1 MFINIVLI
9 ISLVI
14 NVLLGW
20 YITRILQKFMFISDN
35 MSDLFLT
42 TKAFHVFVKNMYSM
56 DSFHGEPI
64 IQELVLRIKE
74 VNEEMS
80 NFREIFEYT
89 IDAELEQELEEA
101 LNAEE
106 EEQEKS
112 LTNDRELRS
121 KLYEEYIQ
129 PAFDDMVDKIIYT
142 YRFTTLPNID
152 YLRADCKVWLTTI
165 LNKYDP
171 NKGSKAFSYFSVVTK
186 NWFIHKVKR
195 TKKRLQ
201 TEVFMED
208 VLNEMDENL
217 VSEEPSYFDKRSEV
231 EFWLSLNNEIE
242 TWDSFMIKE
251 NEKKVLMA
259 VRILLDSADQIEI
272 FNKKAIYLY
281 LREITGLN
289 TKQVVN
295 NLNKLRKRYRTF
307 KTKWENSEI

>member
-1 MFINIVLI
+1 MPRKKSKKNHYFTQVHEDAIVK
-9 ISLVI
+9 
-14 NVLLGW
+14 
-20 YITRILQKFMFISDN
+20 YA
-35 MSDLFLT
+35 LT
-42 TKAFHVFVKNMYSM
+42 
-56 DSFHGEPI
+56 D
-64 IQELVLRIKE
+64 
-74 VNEEMS
+74 
-80 NFREIFEYT
+80 
-89 IDAELEQELEEA
+89 
-101 LNAEE
+101 
-106 EEQEKS
+106 
-112 LTNDRELRS
+112 DRELRS

-217 VSEEPSYFDKRSEV
+217 VSEEPSYFDKRSEM
-231 EFWLSLNNEIE
+231 EFWMSLNSEID

>member
-1 MFINIVLI
+1 MPRKKSKKNHYFTQVHEDAIVK
-9 ISLVI
+9 
-14 NVLLGW
+14 
-20 YITRILQKFMFISDN
+20 YA
-35 MSDLFLT
+35 LT
-42 TKAFHVFVKNMYSM
+42 
-56 DSFHGEPI
+56 D
-64 IQELVLRIKE
+64 
-74 VNEEMS
+74 
-80 NFREIFEYT
+80 
-89 IDAELEQELEEA
+89 
-101 LNAEE
+101 
-106 EEQEKS
+106 
-112 LTNDRELRS
+112 DRELRS

-208 VLNEMDENL
+208 VLNEADENL
-217 VSEEPSYFDKRSEV
+217 VSNEPSYYEKRSEL
-231 EFWLSLNNEIE
+231 EFWMSLNNEID

-259 VRILLDSADQIEI
+259 VRILMDSADQIEI

-281 LREITGLN
+281 LRELTGLN

>member
-1 MFINIVLI
+1 MPRKKSKKNHYFTQVHEDAIVK
-9 ISLVI
+9 
-14 NVLLGW
+14 
-20 YITRILQKFMFISDN
+20 YA
-35 MSDLFLT
+35 LT
-42 TKAFHVFVKNMYSM
+42 
-56 DSFHGEPI
+56 D
-64 IQELVLRIKE
+64 
-74 VNEEMS
+74 
-80 NFREIFEYT
+80 
-89 IDAELEQELEEA
+89 
-101 LNAEE
+101 
-106 EEQEKS
+106 
-112 LTNDRELRS
+112 DRELRS

-208 VLNEMDENL
+208 VLNEADENL
-217 VSEEPSYFDKRSEV
+217 VSDEPSYYEKRSEV
-231 EFWLSLNNEIE
+231 EFWMSLNSEID

-259 VRILLDSADQIEI
+259 VRILLDSAEQIEI

-281 LREITGLN
+281 LRELTGLN

>member
-1 MFINIVLI
+1 MPRKKSKKNHYFTQVHEDAIVK
-9 ISLVI
+9 
-14 NVLLGW
+14 
-20 YITRILQKFMFISDN
+20 YA
-35 MSDLFLT
+35 LT
-42 TKAFHVFVKNMYSM
+42 
-56 DSFHGEPI
+56 D
-64 IQELVLRIKE
+64 
-74 VNEEMS
+74 
-80 NFREIFEYT
+80 
-89 IDAELEQELEEA
+89 
-101 LNAEE
+101 
-106 EEQEKS
+106 
-112 LTNDRELRS
+112 DRELRS

-208 VLNEMDENL
+208 VLNEADENL
-217 VSEEPSYFDKRSEV
+217 VSEEPTYYDKRSEV
-231 EFWLSLNNEIE
+231 EFWMSLNNEID
-242 TWDSFMIKE
+242 TWDSFMVKE

>member
-1 MFINIVLI
+1 MPRKKSKKNHYFTQVHEDAIVK
-9 ISLVI
+9 
-14 NVLLGW
+14 
-20 YITRILQKFMFISDN
+20 YA
-35 MSDLFLT
+35 LT
-42 TKAFHVFVKNMYSM
+42 
-56 DSFHGEPI
+56 D
-64 IQELVLRIKE
+64 
-74 VNEEMS
+74 
-80 NFREIFEYT
+80 
-89 IDAELEQELEEA
+89 
-101 LNAEE
+101 
-106 EEQEKS
+106 
-112 LTNDRELRS
+112 DRELRS

-195 TKKRLQ
+195 SKKRLQ

-208 VLNEMDENL
+208 VLNEADENL
-217 VSEEPSYFDKRSEV
+217 VSEEPSYYDRRSEM
-231 EFWLSLNNEIE
+231 EFWMSLNSEID

-259 VRILLDSADQIEI
+259 VRILLDSAEQIEI

-281 LREITGLN
+281 LRELTGLN

>member
-1 MFINIVLI
+1 MPRKKSKKNHYFTQVHEDAIVKYA
-9 ISLVI
+9 S
-14 NVLLGW
+14 
-20 YITRILQKFMFISDN
+20 T
-35 MSDLFLT
+35 
-42 TKAFHVFVKNMYSM
+42 
-56 DSFHGEPI
+56 E
-64 IQELVLRIKE
+64 
-74 VNEEMS
+74 
-80 NFREIFEYT
+80 
-89 IDAELEQELEEA
+89 
-101 LNAEE
+101 
-106 EEQEKS
+106 
-112 LTNDRELRS
+112 DRELRS

-217 VSEEPSYFDKRSEV
+217 VSEEPSYFDKRSEM
-231 EFWLSLNNEIE
+231 EFWMSLNSEID

>member
-1 MFINIVLI
+1 M
-9 ISLVI
+9 
-14 NVLLGW
+14 
-20 YITRILQKFMFISDN
+20 
-35 MSDLFLT
+35 
-42 TKAFHVFVKNMYSM
+42 
-56 DSFHGEPI
+56 
-64 IQELVLRIKE
+64 
-74 VNEEMS
+74 
-80 NFREIFEYT
+80 
-89 IDAELEQELEEA
+89 
-101 LNAEE
+101 
-106 EEQEKS
+106 
-112 LTNDRELRS
+112 TNDRELRS

-231 EFWLSLNNEIE
+231 EFWLSLNNEID

-259 VRILLDSADQIEI
+259 VRILLDSAEQIEI

-295 NLNKLRKRYRTF
+295 NINKLRKRYRTF

>member
-1 MFINIVLI
+1 MPRKKSKKNHYFTQVHEDAIVK
-9 ISLVI
+9 
-14 NVLLGW
+14 
-20 YITRILQKFMFISDN
+20 YA
-35 MSDLFLT
+35 LT
-42 TKAFHVFVKNMYSM
+42 
-56 DSFHGEPI
+56 D
-64 IQELVLRIKE
+64 
-74 VNEEMS
+74 
-80 NFREIFEYT
+80 
-89 IDAELEQELEEA
+89 
-101 LNAEE
+101 
-106 EEQEKS
+106 
-112 LTNDRELRS
+112 DRELRS

-208 VLNEMDENL
+208 VLNEADENL
-217 VSEEPSYFDKRSEV
+217 VSDEPSYYDKRSEV
-231 EFWLSLNNEIE
+231 EFWMSLNNEID

-259 VRILLDSADQIEI
+259 VRILLDSAEQIEI

-281 LREITGLN
+281 LRELTGLN

>member
-1 MFINIVLI
+1 
-9 ISLVI
+9 
-14 NVLLGW
+14 
-20 YITRILQKFMFISDN
+20 
-35 MSDLFLT
+35 
-42 TKAFHVFVKNMYSM
+42 
-56 DSFHGEPI
+56 
-64 IQELVLRIKE
+64 
-74 VNEEMS
+74 
-80 NFREIFEYT
+80 
-89 IDAELEQELEEA
+89 
-101 LNAEE
+101 
-106 EEQEKS
+106 
-112 LTNDRELRS
+112 
-121 KLYEEYIQ
+121 
-129 PAFDDMVDKIIYT
+129 MVDKIIYT

-201 TEVFMED
+201 TEIFMED
-208 VLNEMDENL
+208 VLNEVDENL
-217 VSEEPSYFDKRSEV
+217 VSDAPNYYDKRSEV
-231 EFWLSLNNEIE
+231 EFWMSLNSEID

-259 VRILLDSADQIEI
+259 VRILLDSAEQIEI

-281 LREITGLN
+281 LRELTGLN